1 MADLVDEDE
10 EVIEAWFAKQS
21 VQRNG
26 ELSVFWTDRI
36 LIERMLMKGMLMEK
50 STQNQTNCMCIGQC
64 SMDMSNDLKLRFSAN
79 LMTIFLSSTDVVQDL
94 TESLTAEQ
102 ICELEK
108 QFSLNENL
116 TRSVRI
122 ALARRLNVDEQVI
135 RCWFSRRL
143 AKSQMESMTK
153 RWKEKNGWLQKPW
166 EIVNDPSVLTIN
178 LTLKGEF
185 KVV

>member
-1 MADLVDEDE
+1 
-10 EVIEAWFAKQS
+10 
-21 VQRNG
+21 
-26 ELSVFWTDRI
+26 
-36 LIERMLMKGMLMEK
+36 
-50 STQNQTNCMCIGQC
+50 
-64 SMDMSNDLKLRFSAN
+64 MSNDLKLRFSAN

-94 TESLTAEQ
+94 TESLTGEQ
-102 ICELEK
+102 ISELEK

-143 AKSQMESMTK
+143 AKSQMESMAK